1 MIAPIEHVIQ
11 ELDGI
16 QYPPRG
22 CDEVFEYAKDNGLV
36 IVFGASD
43 DLVELRGAIHDE
55 VGACDGVVFYVDE
68 QGVIP
73 AFEDIDSDDKE
84 ALRDYFAREGKGKA
98 IEAVWCPRDGGIVI
112 ASWGYVTEI
121 PHRTFIVHKDD
132 AFYCFGIVFEL
143 AAAKQEVSQ

>member
-1 MIAPIEHVIQ
+1 MITLIDHVVQ

-16 QYPPRG
+16 QYPIRG
-22 CDEVFEYAKDNGLV
+22 CHKVFEYAKDNGLV

-98 IEAVWCPRDGGIVI
+98 IEAVWCPRDSGMII

-121 PHRTFIVHKDD
+121 PHQTFIVHEDN
-132 AFYCFGIVFEL
+132 AVYCFGIVFDL
-143 AAAKQEVSQ
+143 AALKQEVPQ